1 MGTTVEFF
9 FDCGSPY
16 SYLASTQI
24 EALAVRTSAQ
34 VVWRPFLLGAVFKA
48 TGSGQPEAVTNMYKA
63 RYLFKDLQDWSKYYG
78 LPSLVLPENFPV
90 DSLKADRLALVAHEA
105 GQLVS
110 WTHTVFRAAFV
121 DGRDVSDPN
130 VLSDLLRQLELDPQ
144 PAFARMLSPEIKDR
158 LRKNTEEAVSR
169 GAFGAPTFFVG
180 SEMFFGNDRM
190 GFLEAALIEAAKR
203 SGEG

>member
-1 MGTTVEFF
+1 MVEFF

-24 EALAVRTSAQ
+24 EALAERTSAQ
-34 VVWRPFLLGAVFKA
+34 IVWRPFLLGGVFKA

-63 RYLFKDLQDWSKYYG
+63 RYLFKDLQDWAKYYG
-78 LPSLVLPENFPV
+78 LPALVLPDNFPV
-90 DSLKADRLALVAHEA
+90 DSLKADRLALVAQEA
-105 GQLVS
+105 GQLVR
-110 WTHTVFRAAFV
+110 WTHTVFRAAFIE
-121 DGRDVSDPN
+121 GRDVSDPN

-180 SEMFFGNDRM
+180 NEMFFGNDRM
-190 GFLEAALIEAAKR
+190 GFLEAALIEAAKGR
-203 SGEG
+203 GEG

>member
-24 EALAVRTSAQ
+24 EALAQRTTARL
-34 VVWRPFLLGAVFKA
+34 VWRPFLVGGVFKA
-48 TGSGQPEAVTNMYKA
+48 TGTGQPEALTNMYKA

-78 LPSLVLPENFPV
+78 LPPLVLPDNFPV
-90 DSLKADRLALVAHEA
+90 DALKADRLALVADDLGKGPA
-105 GQLVS
+105 WV
-110 WTHTVFRAAFV
+110 HTVFRASFV
-121 DGRDVSDPN
+121 KGRDVSDPN
-130 VLSDLLRQLELDPQ
+130 VLSDLLRQLDIDPQ

-190 GFLEAALIEAAKR
+190 GFLEATLTEAAKVAAQ
-203 SGEG
+203 G